1 MEPDLEQNVVTLRN
15 LATNVDGI
23 VECATSA
30 LDAKTD
36 ALIRVGAFIALGAAP
51 MCYLGAIRA
60 ALDVGASPD
69 EIVGTLVSVGAT
81 VGTARVVSASAAV
94 AVALGYDIDA
104 ALEEQ

>member
-1 MEPDLEQNVVTLRN
+1 MESDLDQNVVTLRN
-15 LATNVDGI
+15 LATNVDGL
-23 VECATSA
+23 VECPTSA

-51 MCYLGAIRA
+51 TCYLGAIRA

-69 EIVGTLVSVGAT
+69 EIVGTLVSVCAT
-81 VGTARVVSASAAV
+81 VGTARVVSASGAV

-104 ALEEQ
+104 AFEEH